1 MASSKEIQEKINQLQ
16 TQLSKLNTE
25 LEQAQTAEAEKAID
39 AELVQ
44 LAEIIHTRMC
54 NSNHV
59 DQCSWYY
66 ETWANDGYSREKYL
80 IRARKLQ
87 DVCREIQVS
96 VDDAIKIIDAMGR

>member
-25 LEQAQTAEAEKAID
+25 LEQAQTAEKAIG

-44 LAEIIHTRMC
+44 LAETIHTRMC

-66 ETWANDGYSREKYL
+66 ETWANAGYSRENYL
-80 IRARKLQ
+80 NRARKLQ
-87 DVCREIQVS
+87 DLCREIQVS
-96 VDDAIKIIDAMGR
+96 VDDAIKIIDAIGR

>member
-25 LEQAQTAEAEKAID
+25 LEQAQTAEKAIG

-44 LAEIIHTRMC
+44 LAETIHTRMC

-66 ETWANDGYSREKYL
+66 ETWANAGYSRENYL
-80 IRARKLQ
+80 NRARKLQ
-87 DVCREIQVS
+87 DLCREIQVS
-96 VDDAIKIIDAMGR
+96 VADAIRIIDAIGR